1 MIKAPITKT
10 GEIRYIEFIK
20 IFFLV
25 SFFIAF
31 ISKLT
36 EQPQFFLQVSPVISI
51 NILNVIIIL
60 IFSTNVVRDLNDVTA
75 IIASFVIKTIP
86 GLSIHFKEQVMELF
100 IPFKSIFATDLLQ
113 SKLCVVRC

>member
-20 IFFLV
+20 IFVLV

-31 ISKLT
+31 ITRVS
-36 EQPQFFLQVSPVISI
+36 EQPQFLVQISPVITVNVLNIFIMIVLSVHLAKELRELLLTVKSFVVTLVPVYCI
-51 NILNVIIIL
+51 NLKQKFMEVIIPFI
-60 IFSTNVVRDLNDVTA
+60 S
-75 IIASFVIKTIP
+75 IATP
-86 GLSIHFKEQVMELF
+86 
-100 IPFKSIFATDLLQ
+100 DLLQ